1 MIKRWLSTVVAFLL
15 VAGWVFAQSA
25 APGGGLT
32 SLAVQNATGWAYAGA
47 QTVTVAGGLRV
58 QDVAPNALRASNN
71 TYINMAEA
79 NGIESVA
86 TNGSA
91 RWRHVGPTYFD
102 GNEGNTA
109 RRGTITL
116 AAGTGTATVNA
127 SAVCTCTDQTA
138 VAAVKCVVA
147 ATTLTATGTGTDVIT
162 YHCL

>member
-1 MIKRWLSTVVAFLL
+1 MIKRWFSTVVAFLL

-25 APGGGLT
+25 APGGGL
-32 SLAVQNATGWAYAGA
+32 SSAAVTAITGWTSNGS
-47 QTVTVAGGLRV
+47 TITTTFGGIQIFSTSPNILRG
-58 QDVAPNALRASNN
+58 S
-71 TYINMAEA
+71 TGGYINLAEA
-79 NGIESVA
+79 SGIESFA
-86 TNGSA
+86 ASSA

-116 AAGTGTATVNA
+116 AAGTGTAAVNA